1 MTLRYAWLFAFVLA
15 TAAAQP
21 AAAQGFGPPPG
32 AAQGFGAPPGAQQEP
47 PCMKDF
53 MPLRTEAEKRAKAVQ
68 AAGGKASPQQA
79 CELLTRFVEA
89 EAKVVAFAEREGAW
103 CGIPTPAIANMKE
116 NHGKSQAVRKRVC
129 DVAANGGGGAAK
141 PRGPSFSDALGTTRV
156 PDANSIRGGA
166 GTFDTLT
173 GNALKR

>member
-1 MTLRYAWLFAFVLA
+1 MTLRHAWLLTFALA
-15 TAAAQP
+15 AAAAQP
-21 AAAQGFGPPPG
+21 AFAQGFGPPAGG
-32 AAQGFGAPPGAQQEP
+32 AGGAQQEP

-53 MPLRTEAEKRAKAVQ
+53 MPLRSEAEKRAKAVQ
-68 AAGGKASPQQA
+68 AAGKQASPQQA
-79 CELLTRFVEA
+79 CELIGRFVEA

-103 CGIPTPAIANMKE
+103 CGIPPQAVATMKE

-129 DVAANGGGGAAK
+129 QVAANGGGAVAA

-156 PDANSIRGGA
+156 PDANTVRSGTGA
-166 GTFDTLT
+166 GTFDTMT